1 MNKNK
6 VLVQL
11 CIPVTGVSY
20 DFLLPRTLSVM
31 QVIQLLSGFFTGM
44 KGGAYIPDETTVL
57 CSMEDGRIY
66 NVNSSVEDLH
76 LKNGSKLMLI

>member
-11 CIPVTGVSY
+11 CIPVTGMSY
-20 DFLLPRTLSVM
+20 DILLPRTLSVS
-31 QVIQLLSGFFTGM
+31 QATCLVSSFFTGM
-44 KGGAYIPDETTVL
+44 TGGAYMPDETTLL
-57 CSMEDGRIY
+57 CNMEDGRIY

>member
-11 CIPVTGVSY
+11 CIPVTGVSF
-20 DFLLPRTLSVM
+20 DFLLPRTLSV
-31 QVIQLLSGFFTGM
+31 IQATQLISGFFTGM
-44 KGGAYIPDETTVL
+44 TGGAYMPDGK
-57 CSMEDGRIY
+57 MY
-66 NVNSSVEDLH
+66 NVNSSVEELH

>member
-11 CIPVTGVSY
+11 CIPATGASY
-20 DFLLPRTLSVM
+20 DILLPRTL
-31 QVIQLLSGFFTGM
+31 QVHQVVQLISGFFAGM
-44 KGGAYIPDETTVL
+44 EGGAYMPDDTAVL

>member
-1 MNKNK
+1 MMNKVMIELN
-6 VLVQL
+6 
-11 CIPVTGVSY
+11 IPVTDAKY
-20 DFLLPRTLSVM
+20 DILLPRTLSVA
-31 QVIQLLSGFFTGM
+31 QAAKLLSSFFTGLT
-44 KGGAYIPDETTVL
+44 GGAYMPGEDTVL

>member
-1 MNKNK
+1 MNKKK

-11 CIPVTGVSY
+11 CIPVTGKCY
-20 DFLLPRTLSVM
+20 DILLPRTLSVS
-31 QVIQLLSGFFTGM
+31 QATHLIASFFTGM
-44 KGGAYIPDETTVL
+44 TGGAYIPDENSVL

-66 NVNSSVEDLH
+66 SVNSSVEDLH

>member
-20 DFLLPRTLSVM
+20 DFLLPRTFSVM

-44 KGGAYIPDETTVL
+44 TGGAYIPDETTVL

>member
-11 CIPVTGVSY
+11 CIPVTGVSF
-20 DFLLPRTLSVM
+20 DFLLPRTLSV
-31 QVIQLLSGFFTGM
+31 IQATQLISGFFTGM
-44 KGGAYIPDETTVL
+44 TGGAYMPDDTTVL
-57 CSMEDGRIY
+57 CSMEDGKMY
-66 NVNSSVEDLH
+66 NVNSSVEELH

>member
-6 VLVQL
+6 VLVRL
-11 CIPVTGVSY
+11 CIPVTGANY
-20 DFLLPRTLSVM
+20 DILLPRTLSVS
-31 QVIQLLSGFFTGM
+31 QATQLISGFFTGM
-44 KGGAYIPDETTVL
+44 TGGAYMPDETTVL

-76 LKNGSKLMLI
+76 LKNGSTLMLI

>member
-6 VLVQL
+6 VIVQL
-11 CIPVTGVSY
+11 CIPVTGASY
-20 DFLLPRTLSVM
+20 DILLPRTLSVS
-31 QVIQLLSGFFTGM
+31 QATHLIAGFFAGM
-44 KGGAYIPDETTVL
+44 TGGAYMPDEESVL
-57 CSMEDGRIY
+57 CSMEDGKIY

>member
-1 MNKNK
+1 MNKVMVEIN
-6 VLVQL
+6 
-11 CIPVTGVSY
+11 IPVTGSCY
-20 DFLLPRTLSVM
+20 DILLPKTLSVA
-31 QVIQLLSGFFTGM
+31 QATSLLAGFFTGM
-44 KGGAYIPDETTVL
+44 TGGAYIPDEGTVL

>member
-6 VLVQL
+6 VLIRL
-11 CIPVTGVSY
+11 YIPVTGASY
-20 DFLLPRTLSVM
+20 DILLPRTLSVSRASGL
-31 QVIQLLSGFFTGM
+31 IAGFFAGTA
-44 KGGAYIPDETTVL
+44 GGAYMPDNESVL
-57 CSMEDGRIY
+57 CNMEDGRIY

>member
-44 KGGAYIPDETTVL
+44 TGGAYIPDETTVL

>member
-6 VLVQL
+6 VLVRL
-11 CIPVTGVSY
+11 YIPVTGANY
-20 DFLLPRTLSVM
+20 DILLPRTLSVS
-31 QVIQLLSGFFTGM
+31 QVTRLLSGFFTGM
-44 KGGAYIPDETTVL
+44 MGGAYIPDEQTVL

-66 NVNSSVEDLH
+66 HVNSSVEELH